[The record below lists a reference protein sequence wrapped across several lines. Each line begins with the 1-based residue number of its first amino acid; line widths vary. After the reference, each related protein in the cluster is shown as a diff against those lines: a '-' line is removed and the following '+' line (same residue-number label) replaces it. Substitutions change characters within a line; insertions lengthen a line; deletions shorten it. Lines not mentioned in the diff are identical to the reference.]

1 MSKIVFFIC
10 SLLFLSACGSEI
22 ERTDLITTGIPG
34 KITAISA
41 DISGVVI
48 DFSVAPTQHG
58 HCWAKSPSVTID
70 NSLGKTE
77 LGAKSERGEFI
88 SKVTGLQEQTI
99 YYIKAYAIINGKII
113 YGAEA
118 DFTTLEAGEDPAK
131 AVQVLGIMN
140 ILSNSATARG
150 SINSTNKDNIATYGH
165 CWALGKESPTIS
177 DLKSNFTNITDI
189 ASFNSPMTNLSANS
203 EYYVRAYYTLKS
215 GETVYGSATKF
226 KTAK

>member
-1 MSKIVFFIC
+1 MSKILFFIF
-10 SLLFLSACGSEI
+10 SLFLLIGCIEEI

-34 KITAISA
+34 KIAATSA

-48 DFSVAPTQHG
+48 DFSAAPTQHG
-58 HCWAKSPSVTID
+58 HCWAKSPSVTLD

-99 YYIKAYAIINGKII
+99 YYIKAYAVINGKVI

-131 AVQVLGIMN
+131 AVLVLGVMN
-140 ILSNSATARG
+140 ILSNSATAKG
-150 SINSTNKDNIATYGH
+150 SINSTNNADIATYGH

-177 DLKSNFTNITDI
+177 DLKSNFTNIADL

-215 GETVYGSATKF
+215 GDTVYGNATKF